1 MSIKKEAN
9 KQWEE
14 IHDKVLEGLESFED
28 ISPRDL
34 WESRNVD
41 EVTEL
46 TGITPNQAQIWLTKG
61 RPAKKYTNEDQTEA
75 LVLFKALLV
84 YNALIE
90 EATMTGAKDLV
101 KILNDLKDAI
111 IKLDRREDAFENLGE
126 MFFTTLND
134 QKQKLIRAKLRT
146 VRGVLN
152 TPKEITIASV
162 VAVLFC
168 DLATQSDI
176 QEVRDVLDTKL
187 KAPFKSL
194 VKAKGLISSLAS
206 CSIAGTSARKLKSAI
221 NKALEDYSSNTGKV
235 ATSAETKSL
244 ASLLKEI
251 KDDSALNDS
260 EKIIQQQKVIDES
273 ELDDSL
279 KEVVKVLSDADVLIR
294 GGDLQTD
301 EAVELGLTKDQ
312 EDAMLGA
319 KSGMTLISAGAGS
332 GKTRVLSGK
341 VAHLLGKDEVTP
353 YNIMAVSFSRKSAQD
368 LAEKVKDAVGSR
380 IPQMSHTAI
389 GRTTH
394 SVAQEIVNRFHPK
407 AGSSTLVSEE
417 FELDRLVKRA
427 ITLVKETAHDKS
439 RVRDTSLFADQIDSF
454 QQTQKRNDLSVL
466 NLLIAVEKYRRDK
479 GFLKAEEEGIVDSL
493 FAIRE
498 SLLNDEGLTET
509 EISLVNRELGTDR
522 GEKVLNRAFGGN
534 PGKYQFY
541 QQKKTASVDTPMWW
555 GSKVEGQE
563 EVKINP
569 KEAQLFITKCKANMV
584 SPTEAYN
591 KVNKPGI
598 DESFIL
604 KAKVYGAYAH
614 ILTSEGL
621 SDFDDMLIEAVKVLS
636 RKTNLK
642 QLQKQYK
649 HIIVDEAQDLNPVQH
664 AFFGLLS
671 GTMVAGGKG
680 GEKPPVPVE
689 APVMEERSITFIG
702 DENQSIYGFRG
713 AQSSE
718 FSSKAT
724 QNDGAFD
731 VMTLGVNFRSTKA
744 IVDAANKLIS
754 EEEGSLGMVC
764 TAVFQEQD
772 NGSDSIT
779 RDTAHLSP
787 YDAAGAFAHKV
798 KIGTGEGDIYK
809 ASDYG
814 VACRTNAELVPYALS
829 LLEKDINFTCP
840 VNPFKHPTTKKI
852 LRALGIGS
860 RTIGASDFIG
870 SFFGA
875 FLNLHRDLGFDL
887 GKEVQK
893 VFRSHL
899 QNPKKFE
906 ELEAQFTSLSE
917 EQLGPFFLED
927 LEAVNKTNTREL
939 VIVGSCLEMCENSEG
954 RFDGDTIEKTNDYC
968 SLVDDLL
975 VANHEDPSS
984 LFDLIVGNKEFD
996 GGGKFEGP
1004 SGTLKDMIVNMSKT
1018 HADEMAQA
1026 LTTITSEEEIQE
1038 LKTVDFALAPLVA
1051 LRSIFL
1057 NAVKEGGLD
1066 RVFEKFRN
1074 LEISSQVAMKQSKDQ
1089 GVEAV
1094 TLDTIHGW
1102 KGLEVTHLTVPMVA
1116 GKFPSDKEDFDPIVH
1131 DTPEQ
1136 AKRLKAEQERMLA
1149 YVAVTR
1155 GKKSVT
1161 VQSYEL
1167 TGGGKEAGES
1177 EFISKIFG
1185 DCKKEASLKTARQI
1199 LAETVE
1205 VRNDSLSDREIDLAI
1220 KMFG

>member
-1 MSIKKEAN
+1 MSIKKEAS
-9 KQWEE
+9 KQWLE
-14 IHDKVLEGLESFED
+14 IHDKVLDGLD
-28 ISPRDL
+28 DNMSPRLL
-34 WESRNVD
+34 WDNQNVD
-41 EVTEL
+41 EVVEL
-46 TGITPNQAQIWLTKG
+46 AGITTKQAEIWLTKG
-61 RPAKKYTNEDQTEA
+61 RPAKHYSVEDQTEA

-90 EATMTGAKDLV
+90 EAKMTGAKDLV
-101 KILNDLKDAI
+101 RILNDLKEAI
-111 IKLDRREDAFENLGE
+111 IKLERREAAFESLGE
-126 MFFTTLND
+126 MFFTTLNK

-146 VRGVLN
+146 VRGILN
-152 TPKEITIASV
+152 STREITIASV

-168 DLATQSDI
+168 ELATSTDI
-176 QEVRDVLDTKL
+176 REARDILETKL

-194 VKAKGLISSLAS
+194 VDAKGNLTSLAG
-206 CSIAGTSARKLKSAI
+206 CSIRGTHARLLKTAI
-221 NKALEDYSSNTGKV
+221 QKALDEYSPNTAKV
-235 ATSAETKSL
+235 AKATETKSL
-244 ASLLKEI
+244 AEQLKEI
-251 KDDSALNDS
+251 KDNEALTDS
-260 EKIIQQQKVIDES
+260 EKAIQQQKLIDES
-273 ELDDSL
+273 DLDASL
-279 KEVVKVLSDADVLIR
+279 KEVITILSDADVLIR
-294 GGDLQTD
+294 GGELKT
-301 EAVELGLTKDQ
+301 EVAVELGLTKDQ
-312 EDAMLGA
+312 EDAMLGS
-319 KSGMTLISAGAGS
+319 KTGMTLISAGAGS

-341 VAHLLGKDEVTP
+341 VAHLLSKNDDVTP

-394 SVAQEIVNRFHPK
+394 SIAQEIVNRFHPQ
-407 AGSSTLVSEE
+407 AGDATLVSDD
-417 FELDRLVKRA
+417 FELDRLIKRA
-427 ITLVKETAHDKS
+427 ITLVKETAPDSSK
-439 RVRDTSLFADQIDSF
+439 VRSTSLFADQIDSI
-454 QQTQKRNDLSVL
+454 QKNQKRNDLSVL

-479 GFLKAEEEGIVDSL
+479 GFLKAEEVGIVDEL
-493 FAIRE
+493 FSIRE
-498 SLLNDEGLTET
+498 KLLNDKDLTST
-509 EISLVNRELGTDR
+509 EIGLVNRELDTER
-522 GEKVLNRAFGGN
+522 GDKVLNRAFGGN
-534 PGKYQFY
+534 PGKYTFY
-541 QQKKTASVDTPMWW
+541 QQKKTASVDKPMWW

-591 KVNKPGI
+591 RVNRPDI

-614 ILTSEGL
+614 ILTEEGL
-621 SDFDDMLIEAVKVLS
+621 TDFDDMLIEAVKVLS

-671 GTMVAGGKG
+671 GTMEAGGRG
-680 GEKPPVPVE
+680 GDKPPVPVE
-689 APVMEERSITFIG
+689 APVMDNGRSITFIG

-724 QNDGAFD
+724 QNEGAFD

-779 RDTAHLSP
+779 RDTNHQSP
-787 YDAAGAFAHKV
+787 YDAAGAFADRV
-798 KIGTGEGDIYK
+798 KRGTSEDIYK

-860 RTIGASDFIG
+860 TTIGASDFIG
-870 SFFGA
+870 SFYGA
-875 FLNLHRDLGFDL
+875 FLNLHRDLKFDL
-887 GKEVQK
+887 GRDVQR
-893 VFRSHL
+893 VFKSHL

-906 ELEAQFTSLSE
+906 ELEAQFKRLTK
-917 EQLGPFFLED
+917 EQLESFFLED
-927 LEAVNKTNTREL
+927 LEDVNKTNAREL
-939 VIVGSCLEMCENSEG
+939 VIVGSCLEVCENSEG
-954 RFDGDTIEKTNDYC
+954 LFGETQIEETNSYC

-975 VANHEDPSS
+975 VARHEDPSS
-984 LFDLIVGNKEFD
+984 LFDLIVGNKTFED
-996 GGGKFEGP
+996 GGKFAGP
-1004 SGTLKDMIVNMSKT
+1004 GGTLKDMIVGMSKT
-1018 HADEMAQA
+1018 HADEMANA
-1026 LTTITSEEEIQE
+1026 LTTITSEEELQE

-1057 NAVKEGGLD
+1057 KAVDDGGLE

-1131 DTPEQ
+1131 DNPEQ

-1161 VQSYEL
+1161 VQSYQL
-1167 TGGGKEAGES
+1167 TGGGKDAGES
-1177 EFISKIFG
+1177 EFISRVFG
-1185 DCKKEASLKTARQI
+1185 DCKKEASLKAARQI